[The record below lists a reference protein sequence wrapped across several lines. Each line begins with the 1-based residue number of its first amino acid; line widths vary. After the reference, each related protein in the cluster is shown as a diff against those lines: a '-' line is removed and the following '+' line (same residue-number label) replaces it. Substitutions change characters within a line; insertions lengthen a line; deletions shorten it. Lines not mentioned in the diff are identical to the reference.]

1 MTKTVTL
8 EQPIRRG
15 ESFVPVVEILSPS
28 GTGWLRG
35 VKLLDLA
42 QMDASALTT
51 VLPRITTPA
60 LTEQE
65 IRNALSAPDLF
76 QLGTLVA
83 DFLIPKSVRAE
94 STDAP
99 PE

>member
-15 ESFVPVVEILSPS
+15 ESFVPMVEILSPT

-35 VKLLDLA
+35 VKIFDLA
-42 QMDASALTT
+42 QMDVSALTT
-51 VLPRITTPA
+51 VLPRITAPA

-76 QLGTLVA
+76 QLGAAVA
-83 DFLIPKSVRAE
+83 DFLIPKSARAE
-94 STDAP
+94 NADAP
-99 PE
+99 QE

>member
-8 EQPIRRG
+8 ENPIRRG
-15 ESFVPVVEILSPS
+15 ENFVPVVEIRSPS

-35 VKLLDLA
+35 VKIFDLA
-42 QMDASALTT
+42 QLDVSALTT
-51 VLPRITTPA
+51 VLPRITVPA

-76 QLGTLVA
+76 QLGAAVV
-83 DFLIPKSVRAE
+83 DFLLPKSARAD
-94 STDAP
+94 SDAL